1 MMEQLRAS
9 PSLFPRR
16 LCLVWE
22 GKVLSGEDPLPAQAS
37 ERCLNR
43 ALRAPSASL
52 PRGLFPPSCT
62 PGEAFWV
69 KAIISRKFLLIAC
82 SRLMGPYH
90 ITAFSGM
97 NHTGCLKLGPQVI
110 SIQFLFPFYHLFVT
124 SHLDCFKYFFSTA
137 CQTWVLSLQPSSPTS
152 VVSRPVPLVL
162 RNLF

>member
-1 MMEQLRAS
+1 MILPIFQGSSKEAVVWKRRHWKMGTSRRGSSQMTEQLRAS

-16 LCLVWE
+16 LCFVWG

-52 PRGLFPPSCT
+52 PRGLFPPSC
-62 PGEAFWV
+62 PPEEALWV

-90 ITAFSGM
+90 ITTFSGM
-97 NHTGCLKLGPQVI
+97 NHTGCLKLGP
-110 SIQFLFPFYHLFVT
+110 
-124 SHLDCFKYFFSTA
+124 
-137 CQTWVLSLQPSSPTS
+137 
-152 VVSRPVPLVL
+152 
-162 RNLF
+162 